1 MSDAHFFGQVRQSCV
16 LCDSSHILTTSL
28 TFSVAYCGVCAL
40 NHLIENSGSPAKGML
55 RWRLMKA
62 DWVKE
67 QNGTMEL
74 AWPRSLQG
82 LTKDLQIEEITAL
95 PIPDTL

>member
-1 MSDAHFFGQVRQSCV
+1 MLLPGISPSG
-16 LCDSSHILTTSL
+16 ILDL
-28 TFSVAYCGVCAL
+28 QQ
-40 NHLIENSGSPAKGML
+40 KGMF

-67 QNGTMEL
+67 QNGAREL
-74 AWPRSLQG
+74 AGPQPLQG
-82 LTKDLQIEEITAL
+82 ITKDLQVEEIMAL

>member
-1 MSDAHFFGQVRQSCV
+1 MLHKI
-16 LCDSSHILTTSL
+16 LLTTQE
-28 TFSVAYCGVCAL
+28 FVKHCVCAL
-40 NHLIENSGSPAKGML
+40 NQSIKNSGSPAKGML

-67 QNGTMEL
+67 QNGAREL
-74 AWPRSLQG
+74 AWPQPLQG
-82 LTKDLQIEEITAL
+82 ITKDLQVEEIMAL

>member
-1 MSDAHFFGQVRQSCV
+1 MWNQP
-16 LCDSSHILTTSL
+16 IKK
-28 TFSVAYCGVCAL
+28 
-40 NHLIENSGSPAKGML
+40 SGSTTTGML

-67 QNGTMEL
+67 QNGAREL
-74 AWPRSLQG
+74 AWPQPLQG
-82 LTKDLQIEEITAL
+82 ITKDLQVEEIMAL